1 MARKSTNKIRTE
13 TQEGKREYNEQTE
26 KQALTVKDKNKATEI
41 ASQLKGGTSDVHQQL
56 QHTASNIDGILNQK
70 IDVQKAEMGKKA
82 EAGKVIEDETAE
94 ASGHSKADAELQQ
107 SGSSKID
114 DSKTRA
120 ELQKGASESS
130 KDAQILD
137 DEKNQKET
145 DRKGAEETTKQ
156 QESKVKGTK
165 VNVS

>member
-1 MARKSTNKIRTE
+1 MARKSRSEIRTD

-26 KQALTVKDKNKATEI
+26 KQALTVKDNDKAAEI

-56 QHTASNIDGILNQK
+56 QHKASNIDGILNQK
-70 IDVQKAEMGKKA
+70 IDTQKAEMGQKA
-82 EAGKVIEDETAE
+82 EIGKKIEVETGE
-94 ASGHSKADAELQQ
+94 MSGHSKADAELQQ
-107 SGSSKID
+107 RGSSEID

-130 KDAQILD
+130 KDAQFLD
-137 DEKNQKET
+137 NEKNQKET

-156 QESKVKGTK
+156 QESKVKNKK

>member
-1 MARKSTNKIRTE
+1 MARKSRNETNIE
-13 TQEGKREYNEQTE
+13 TQEGKRGYDEQAE
-26 KQALTVKDKNKATEI
+26 KQALTVKDNDIAAET

-70 IDVQKAEMGKKA
+70 IDVQKTEMRKKT

-94 ASGHSKADAELQQ
+94 ASDHSKADAELQQ
-107 SGSSKID
+107 RRSSKID

-120 ELQKGASESS
+120 ELEKGASESS
-130 KDAQILD
+130 KDAQFLD
-137 DEKNQKET
+137 NEKNQKET

-156 QESKVKGTK
+156 QESEVNNKK